1 MAMRIRDTDAIG
13 KYGQYL
19 INQSELLGMAHTKL
33 TNDINS
39 IRNSYTGVDAE
50 VQISVYT
57 EAANKIIN
65 MQNNFNYYGEYM
77 MKLASYDEEN
87 FNNAKK
93 QFDKLLADFNPKLF
107 TDVNNS
113 PDATFDTSNINV
125 DILNNVDVLNT
136 NGGVENV

>member
-13 KYGQYL
+13 NYGQYL

-57 EAANKIIN
+57 EAADKIKN
-65 MQNNFNYYGEYM
+65 MQNNFDYYGYYM
-77 MKLASYDEEN
+77 KNLSKYDEDN
-87 FNNAKK
+87 IDNTKK

-107 TDVNNS
+107 ADINNS
-113 PDATFDTSNINV
+113 SDATFNTSNINV

-136 NGGVENV
+136 NGGVKNV